1 MDTQLQ
7 KDGPGF
13 LFRSPKVIIM
23 VEGKGQTR
31 GWLIIAP
38 LPAGRFII
46 VIISILVRIV
56 RILLTMHE

>member
-1 MDTQLQ
+1 MDTPA
-7 KDGPGF
+7 KGWPGF

-31 GWLIIAP
+31 SWLIIAP

-46 VIISILVRIV
+46 VIIVF
-56 RILLTMHE
+56 

>member
-31 GWLIIAP
+31 SWLIIAP

-46 VIISILVRIV
+46 VIIVF
-56 RILLTMHE
+56 